1 MVDGIMAYLEINPR
15 YREFCQRNG
24 LTTAA
29 DFMALPAVIV
39 SGHPNRHVTQVTI
52 GSGPTALVGF
62 MKRDLHISWA
72 ERLRNAIAGFG
83 FVSRSCRE
91 ARVLRNLEK
100 VGVNCPEQVAEG
112 EDDDGRGF
120 LLVRELA
127 GAVELREY
135 LRARAAVP
143 ERRRKQ
149 FARKLGQALARI
161 HNCGID
167 HPDLYSKHVFINPE
181 DQSISVLDWQRSRL
195 RSRVG
200 WPQRWRDLAALE
212 ATLSDDLVSSS
223 ERATCLRAY
232 LRECRIRKIN
242 CPNDLLFSAF
252 RIHRLEK
259 RLLHQR
265 RVRELRE
272 KPLAVGTQ
280 GVIWCYGEALCLTR
294 EFHDSLKGQ
303 IPDWLFLSKLPPE
316 PRQFE
321 RQAQVSIGAGRQAQL
336 VCRREI
342 RPGARICGWLRR
354 HPVRSPE
361 LCHAGILFRLQRYRI
376 PSPRLLAFGQCIVPP
391 WRVDSFVLIEAF
403 PDAVCLPR
411 WLREHAG
418 VSPKFLK
425 QSHRLIREAGIL
437 LRRIHDAGCYL
448 SNEALGNDAGT
459 FQVRQLEGEG
469 PAVLLDPRQPLH
481 TRRRPQ
487 GRQALDNIAA
497 VLAQISGP
505 WASQTN
511 QLRFL
516 LSYLRAGRLSPAI
529 KRFARLLLHRNQ
541 AVRPARFSWVPRP
554 LLLGQRLLQPT
565 GRAMP

>member
-1 MVDGIMAYLEINPR
+1 MAYLEINPR

-29 DFMALPAVIV
+29 HFMVLPAVIV
-39 SGHPNRHVTQVTI
+39 SGHPDRHVTQVTI
-52 GSGPTALVGF
+52 GSGNTALVGF
-62 MKRDLHISWA
+62 MKREHHVSWG

-91 ARVLRNLEK
+91 GRVLSRLEK
-100 VGVNCPEQVAEG
+100 AGVNCPEQVAEG

-135 LRARAAVP
+135 LRARALLP

-149 FARKLGQALARI
+149 FAQKLGQALARI
-161 HNCGID
+161 HNCGFD
-167 HPDLYSKHVFINPE
+167 HPDLYSKHVFINPD

-195 RSRVG
+195 RNSVG

-212 ATLSDDLVSSS
+212 ATLSEDLVSSC

-232 LRECRIRKIN
+232 LRECRIRKIS
-242 CPNDLLFSAF
+242 CPKDLLFSAF

-272 KPLAVGTQ
+272 RPLAVGTQ
-280 GVIWCYGEALCLTR
+280 GLIWCDGEALCLTR
-294 EFHDSLKGQ
+294 EFHESLKGR
-303 IPDWLFLSKLPPE
+303 IPDWLYLSKLPSDV
-316 PRQFE
+316 RQFE
-321 RQAQVSIGAGRQAQL
+321 RQAQVSIGAGRQAHF

-342 RPGARICGWLRR
+342 RPIARIWGWLRR
-354 HPVRSPE
+354 HPPRSHE
-361 LCHAGILFRLQRYRI
+361 LRHAGILFRLQRYGI
-376 PSPRLLAFGQCIVPP
+376 PSPRLLAFGQRIFSP
-391 WRVDSFVLIEAF
+391 WRVDSFVLIEEL
-403 PDAVCLPR
+403 PDGISLPR
-411 WLREHAG
+411 WLRERAG
-418 VSPKFLK
+418 VSPKFLQ
-425 QSHRLIREAGIL
+425 QSHRLIREAGML
-437 LRRIHDAGCYL
+437 LRRIHEAGCYL
-448 SNEALGNDAGT
+448 STETPGNDAIT
-459 FQVRQLEGEG
+459 FQVRQREGED
-469 PAVLLDPRQPLH
+469 PAVFLDPRQPLH
-481 TRRRPQ
+481 TRRRRQ
-487 GRQALDNIAA
+487 GRQALDDIAA

-505 WASQTN
+505 RASQAN

-516 LSYLRAGRLSPAI
+516 LGYLRAGRLSPAM
-529 KRFARLLLHRNQ
+529 KRFVRLLLHRHH
-541 AVRPARFSWVPRP
+541 AVRPARFSWIPRR
-554 LLLGQRLLQPT
+554 LLVGQQLLQPT